1 MENEK
6 YEVIVVDD
14 MPDFTINLKKIL
26 MLDEINVNVF
36 NEPENFLEYSK
47 QNDFDACKVLVVDY
61 SMPNLSGYDVFKEL
75 YKIKN
80 GHINLHKVL
89 YTANFEQISTDEKNY
104 LESLGVTLLKKP
116 NMNEL
121 INLIEEKV

>member
-1 MENEK
+1 MEKEN

-26 MLDEINVNVF
+26 MLDEINVKVF
-36 NEPENFLEYSK
+36 NEPEDFLEYSK
-47 QNDFDACKVLVVDY
+47 QNEFDTCKVLVVDY

-75 YKIKN
+75 YEIKS
-80 GHINLHKVL
+80 GHINFYKVL
-89 YTANFEQISTDEKNY
+89 YTANFEQISIEEKKY

-116 NMNEL
+116 NMSKL